1 MHLNRR
7 EMSAAHVYVAQT
19 AGDRQDLKAKM
30 ARVQDNAEELLH
42 LIRMHVTEETAQ
54 KYSFISNIVR
64 ALEMKGYGHRIRFKE
79 KDDSR
84 NLQAIAR
91 YNWKALLN

>member
-1 MHLNRR
+1 MYLNRR

-19 AGDRQDLKAKM
+19 SGDRQDLKAKM

-64 ALEMKGYGHRIRFKE
+64 ALEMKGYGRRIRFKE
-79 KDDSR
+79 KDDRES
-84 NLQAIAR
+84 LVKVAP
-91 YNWKALLN
+91 YNWKLLVN

>member
-1 MHLNRR
+1 MYLSRR
-7 EMSAAHVYVAQT
+7 EMNAAHVYVAQT
-19 AGDRQDLKAKM
+19 TGDRQDLKAKM

-42 LIRMHVTEETAQ
+42 LIRAHVTEEMAQ
-54 KYSFISNIVR
+54 KYSFVSNIVR
-64 ALEMKGYGHRIRFKE
+64 ALEIKGYGRRIRFKE

-91 YNWKALLN
+91 YNWKLLMN